1 MLIEEDRKTLEFK
14 ARPVTSIFL
23 DDERADY
30 KPGCSV
36 LEVSFPEPVSIDEV
50 RFRNN
55 YTAYI
60 KMSCKRVPAEK
71 DVKNRDILPWQT
83 SVRHFNLMPEPECEK
98 CSQDIFSLLAK
109 ESLISWSG
117 IVSLRIILKQ
127 PSFRWK
133 KFGIEELSFFG
144 DSTKEKSENIT
155 GKSRYMWTITDL
167 MKDKQPTSVAVGR
180 FEVDGSYDVAHLV

>member
-1 MLIEEDRKTLEFK
+1 
-14 ARPVTSIFL
+14 
-23 DDERADY
+23 
-30 KPGCSV
+30 
-36 LEVSFPEPVSIDEV
+36 
-50 RFRNN
+50 
-55 YTAYI
+55 
-60 KMSCKRVPAEK
+60 
-71 DVKNRDILPWQT
+71 
-83 SVRHFNLMPEPECEK
+83 MPEPECEK

-144 DSTKEKSENIT
+144 DSTKDGRQSSASHSSSSSRKFENRIVVVEPEKSENIT

-180 FEVDGSYDVAHLV
+180 FEDENPASSEHADSEISDTDEDVKN